1 MNHQERILDETKAR
15 LEKSYLRNPVIT
27 GVWNVSTVNATN
39 AIISD
44 NVTYHSITIGGTTL
58 TKEDLTFDADSFAE
72 KLKNVSRKLD
82 EIDSNLMNAVE
93 HNLTDPLSESDFTI
107 FGNINVTGNLYVRN
121 LTALSINDIN
131 ETIVFDSI
139 EPEDLTVH
147 SVNGIPIEYIQFG
160 DSIVD
165 YSTVD
170 FYKINRAQV
179 NGNLSFSAIN
189 GIDWTTLMK
198 NIVWKHGTMYIP
210 GNTIIQGVKFDAR
223 YTILYKW
230 HN

>member
-44 NVTYHSITIGGTTL
+44 NVTYNSITIGGMTL

-72 KLKNVSRKLD
+72 KLQNVSRKLD
-82 EIDSNLMNAVE
+82 EIESNLMNVVE
-93 HNLTDPLSESDFTI
+93 HNLTDPLSDSDFTI

-139 EPEDLTVH
+139 EAEDLTVH
-147 SVNGIPIEYIQFG
+147 SVNGIPIENIQFG

-165 YSTVD
+165 YSAVD
-170 FYKINRAQV
+170 FHKINRAQV

-189 GIDWTTLMK
+189 GIDWTILMK
-198 NIVWKHGTMYIP
+198 NIVWKHEAMYIP
-210 GNTIIQGVKFDAR
+210 GNTIIEGVKFNAR